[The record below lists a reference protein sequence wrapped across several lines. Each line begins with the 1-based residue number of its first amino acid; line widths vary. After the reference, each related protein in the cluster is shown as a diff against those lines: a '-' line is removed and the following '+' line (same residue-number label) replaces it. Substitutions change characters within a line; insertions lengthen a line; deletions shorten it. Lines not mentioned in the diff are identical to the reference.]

1 MADIYTKIEGDPG
14 FVRDRIEIT
23 EDLDYL
29 LTQIEMILFTSSGE
43 VLGDSRLGADLDNII
58 FSTNL
63 SAGSIESV
71 VRDQINT
78 YCQLL
83 ANTYNVETSCE
94 FYKGVDRDT
103 AVLDIT
109 VDGRTAIGLLFA

>member
-14 FVRDRIEIT
+14 FVRDKIEIT
-23 EDLDYL
+23 EELEYL
-29 LTQIEMILFTSSGE
+29 TTQIEMILFTRSGD
-43 VLGDSRLGADLDNII
+43 VLGDNRFGASLDDLI
-58 FSTNL
+58 FTTNL
-63 SAGSIESV
+63 SASAIETV
-71 VRDQINT
+71 VRDQITT

-83 ANTYNVETSCE
+83 ANTYNVDTKCS